1 MFETLTETQI
11 ELIVERQ
18 IDKLDKQLMQGKIT
32 QEEYDREVLIVDKW
46 ASQQYNV

>member
-1 MFETLTETQI
+1 MFETLTEAQI

>member
-1 MFETLTETQI
+1 MFETLTESQI
-11 ELIVERQ
+11 EIIVERQ

-32 QEEYDREVLIVDKW
+32 QEEYDREVVIVDKW